1 MINMKKFVNKLNKLI
16 VDLPHLKD
24 VIIQQNQDIE
34 DMSQELLGVKMA
46 DNIVGK
52 VVEEQLI
59 EEVNQRLKGAFE

>member
-1 MINMKKFVNKLNKLI
+1 MQKIIDKLHNLSKILL
-16 VDLPHLKD
+16 DLPE
-24 VIIQQNQDIE
+24 IIIKQNQDIE

>member
-1 MINMKKFVNKLNKLI
+1 MINMQKIIDKLHNLSKILL
-16 VDLPHLKD
+16 DLPE
-24 VIIQQNQDIE
+24 IIIKQNQDIE